1 MAAPSGI
8 PRTRGALSGLLLI
21 LLGAWGA
28 LVPFVGPYFRYAY
41 TPDRAWAYTSGRL
54 WLDIVPGA
62 AAVVGGL
69 IVLGTRSRAA
79 GALGAL
85 LAALGGAWLVAGA
98 TVTAQLVRSGSIS
111 RSINPGLPVGT
122 AGGPAAS
129 SLRQFLESLGFFTGT
144 GVLIVFFAA
153 LALGRFSVA
162 GGPADEQE
170 PWGAH
175 PVPLDEARHQEA
187 FAASHDQFPTVAIPY
202 PPAAGQP
209 SPAGQAP
216 PQHSAFGQQR
226 EQDAHGPHQEQSPT
240 AAGQVPSASPATE
253 QFPASSPDT
262 EEFPAS

>member
-1 MAAPSGI
+1 MAAASGI
-8 PRTRGALSGLLLI
+8 PRTRGGLSGLLLI

-28 LVPFVGPYFRYAY
+28 LVPFVGPYFHYAY
-41 TPDRAWAYTSGRL
+41 TPDRTWVYTSGRL
-54 WLDIVPGA
+54 WLDIAPGA

-69 IVLGTRSRAA
+69 IVLGTRSRVA
-79 GALGAL
+79 GVLGAL
-85 LAALGGAWLVAGA
+85 LAALGGAWFVAGA

-122 AGGPAAS
+122 TGGPAAS

-162 GGPADEQE
+162 VGPAGEQE
-170 PWGAH
+170 PWAAH

-187 FAASHDQFPTVAIPY
+187 FPASQDQFPTIASPY
-202 PPAAGQP
+202 PPAASQP
-209 SPAGQAP
+209 SPTGQVP
-216 PQHSAFGQQR
+216 PQHNASGQQR
-226 EQDAHGPHQEQSPT
+226 ERDAFGPDQEQSPT
-240 AAGQVPSASPATE
+240 ASGQVPSSSPTTE
-253 QFPASSPDT
+253 RFPVSSPDT